1 MSSNFLRCS
10 RERAIKPSQRLRE
23 ADNDGGTDTEG
34 RSARA
39 KKPRLTTDAPVAQ
52 RPGSGLGPSTSKQ
65 QNIPVEQDDDSDADS
80 VQLIGE
86 VPHAAHRIESPPD
99 IDRDHSVQ
107 PSSPPQTSQALSA
120 SFGLVS
126 HA

>member
-1 MSSNFLRCS
+1 MAGLIPKGYQH
-10 RERAIKPSQRLRE
+10 EP
-23 ADNDGGTDTEG
+23 
-34 RSARA
+34 

-52 RPGSGLGPSTSKQ
+52 RPGAGPGPSTSKQ

-86 VPHAAHRIESPPD
+86 VPQTAHRIEMPPD

-126 HA
+126 HASM